1 MRTSQLPNHREQLGS
16 LESKHCILRE
26 KRLTTN
32 SVDECNLSSNGASV
46 RFVVLKIPLF
56 SSVPLFNIATY
67 TPSEGKMVAAQIPPS
82 AASRL
87 RSLLADQ
94 NKIVACPGVYDGFT
108 ARIVLASGHFDALY
122 MTGAGTVMSRLG
134 MPDLGMA
141 TLNEMSSQASMIAGL
156 DRRIPLIADADTG
169 YGGPL
174 MVRRTIESYVAG
186 GVAALHIED
195 QVLNKRCGHLTNK
208 ELVDEETFLSRIR
221 AAAMAR
227 EELQRDIVIIARTD
241 ALAGLG
247 YDVAVQRLRNA
258 LKAGADVAFLEGLQT
273 KDQMRKVCHDLAPAP
288 VLLNM
293 VEAGLTPEVSV
304 AEAKEMGFRM
314 IIFPGFALGPVYHAV
329 KAAAEELA
337 ANGRVQSANAFKD
350 GPKELFKVCGL
361 MECISFDK
369 TAGGQSFKHSL

>member
-1 MRTSQLPNHREQLGS
+1 MAPP
-16 LESKHCILRE
+16 E
-26 KRLTTN
+26 KR
-32 SVDECNLSSNGASV
+32 
-46 RFVVLKIPLF
+46 
-56 SSVPLFNIATY
+56 
-67 TPSEGKMVAAQIPPS
+67 PS
-82 AASRL
+82 AATRL
-87 RSLLADQ
+87 RSLLADK
-94 NKIVACPGVYDGFT
+94 NKIVTCPGVYDGFT
-108 ARIVLASGHFDALY
+108 ARVVLASGHFDALY

-134 MPDLGMA
+134 MPDLGVA

-156 DRRIPLIADADTG
+156 DRQVPLIADADTG

-227 EELQRDIVIIARTD
+227 QELQRDIVIIARTD
-241 ALAGLG
+241 ALASLG

-258 LKAGADVAFLEGLQT
+258 LKAGADVAFLEGVET
-273 KDQMRKVCHDLAPAP
+273 KQQMRQVCRDLSPAP

-293 VEAGLTPEVSV
+293 VEAGVTPAVSV
-304 AEAKEMGFRM
+304 AEAQELGFRM
-314 IIFPGFALGPVYHAV
+314 IIFPGFALGPVYKAV
-329 KAAAEELA
+329 KDAAEQLA
-337 ANGRVQSANAFKD
+337 ANGTVSSNNQFKD

-361 MECISFDK
+361 MECVSFDQ
-369 TAGGQSFKHSL
+369 TAGGKSFKHSL